1 MVNTNCREGGTARI
15 KVTHEVCP
23 CSDFSAYARHR
34 SLVAARATAN
44 LNTDGSALRTRS
56 HDLVRRLHTSIVL
69 SNDAETTCCLQTS
82 CRTRALWTKINQ
94 CAIPSRARKV
104 RAFRASRAQ
113 IPSECP
119 LSIPRHSDVY
129 VSQIVRVWPGSAD
142 RFHFENRET
151 GGENATRW
159 DSYCEHSRCS
169 FVTRNVCWDT
179 LAN

>member
-82 CRTRALWTKINQ
+82 CRTRARRRSINVPSHREHAK
-94 CAIPSRARKV
+94 CALSVPRAHKFRPSV
-104 RAFRASRAQ
+104 
-113 IPSECP
+113 
-119 LSIPRHSDVY
+119 L
-129 VSQIVRVWPGSAD
+129 
-142 RFHFENRET
+142 
-151 GGENATRW
+151 
-159 DSYCEHSRCS
+159 
-169 FVTRNVCWDT
+169 
-179 LAN
+179 